1 LLALARSLLVFL
13 LLCNYLLVVGAGLV
27 NRPEASRYSASHPY
41 VHSSSCQQQN
51 YLRLDCFDTCNGDQA
66 HLLRHD
72 KNHETPQ
79 HLLSTLKALDLHCL
93 TDAVSLAAAA
103 PLAGRPP
110 ASPARPAAAPTGF
123 QGEIY
128 SPPRRG

>member
-1 LLALARSLLVFL
+1 MTRSLLVLL

-27 NRPEASRYSASHPY
+27 NRPEQSRYSASHPY
-41 VHSSSCQQQN
+41 VHSSTCQQQN
-51 YLRLDCFDTCNGDQA
+51 YLRLDCFDTCNGDQT
-66 HLLRHD
+66 HLLQH
-72 KNHETPQ
+72 KNKQTPQ

-93 TDAVSLAAAA
+93 AETVNVGRIPFSVSRSLAPA
-103 PLAGRPP
+103 PFVAG
-110 ASPARPAAAPTGF
+110 TTDF